1 MRLGMNSP
9 AGSLGIDVSCQPE
22 IPKEAGCVKQD
33 EAEADEGHLCVSEW
47 QTVRLFL
54 LISNSNSCP
63 ALPEHHRKH

>member
-1 MRLGMNSP
+1 MCLWMNSP
-9 AGSLGIDVSCQPE
+9 ADSLGIDVSCQPE
-22 IPKEAGCVKQD
+22 IPKEADCVKQD
-33 EAEADEGHLCVSEW
+33 DAKADEGHLYVSEW